1 VTAHP
6 NTLPAGAGEGDEIPS
21 PSAPAWRFDRD
32 GEDAVLRLSGDWL
45 ALETGLR
52 SDAEL
57 RQIEC
62 MAQDVAMVR
71 IDASRVGR
79 WDSALVALLARLSAL
94 AAAGRFR
101 AELDLA
107 SLPDPLHRLLGLAR
121 ADNGPPS
128 QDVPE
133 PRISVLERT
142 ETLAIT
148 TCKQLVIISELRGAV
163 ALSIPAVLTNRLRA
177 RRVDILLLTQECGF
191 GALGIVA
198 IVNLLVGAIL
208 GFVGAVQL
216 RRFGGDIYIANL
228 VGIAVVRE
236 MAPIMTAIV
245 MAGRTG
251 GAYAAQIATMQ
262 GNEEV
267 DALQALG
274 IPVDQFL
281 VVPRVIAAITMT
293 PVLYV
298 YGFFMGLLGGLVVS
312 TAMLGLSP
320 TLFLEHLRPALAW
333 TEFAIGLAKSLC
345 FGTFIALAGCRAEL
359 DAGRSA
365 ADVGRAATGAVVDGI
380 IGIIALDAVF
390 AACAEVMRI

>member
-1 VTAHP
+1 MLLAD
-6 NTLPAGAGEGDEIPS
+6 AGEGDDIPS
-21 PSAPAWRFDRD
+21 PSPASAWQFERD
-32 GEDAVLRLSGDWL
+32 GEGAVLRLSGDWL
-45 ALETGLR
+45 ALESGLR

-57 RQIEC
+57 RQIER
-62 MAQDVAMVR
+62 MAQDVAKVR

-94 AAAGRFR
+94 AAAGAFR

-107 SLPDPLHRLLGLAR
+107 SLPDPLHRLLALAR
-121 ADNGPPS
+121 ADDGQQS
-128 QDVPE
+128 QDVPK
-133 PRISVLERT
+133 PRVSVLERT
-142 ETLAIT
+142 GTLAIT
-148 TCKQLVIISELRGAV
+148 TCKQIVTMAELVGAV

-177 RRVDILLLTQECGF
+177 RRVDILLLIQECGF

-281 VVPRVIAAITMT
+281 VVPRVIAAVTMT

-298 YGFFMGLLGGLVVS
+298 YGCFMGLLGGLVVS

-320 TLFLEHLRPALAW
+320 TLFLEHLRPAVAW

-345 FGTFIALAGCRAEL
+345 FGTFIALAGCRAGL

-390 AACAEVMRI
+390 AACANIMGI